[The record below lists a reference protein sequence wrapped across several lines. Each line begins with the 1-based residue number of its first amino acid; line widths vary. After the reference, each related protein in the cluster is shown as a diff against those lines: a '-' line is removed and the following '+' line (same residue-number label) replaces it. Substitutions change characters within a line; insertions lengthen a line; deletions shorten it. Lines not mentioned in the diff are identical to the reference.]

1 MGQHDKTIERVL
13 PVSNRPLQ
21 HNDINVGNKRSQRGQ
36 HVDAHNGQGLGLL
49 PNDDQL
55 LVPTMD
61 AVTHPNTRLHGGG
74 GRQSTQRGKCTV
86 QIKPTRATSQHI
98 RRGPYPSHTQGTAIH
113 STVPIAEAKYGHS
126 KDPRSHRVH
135 QEKLRAEGLD
145 EATRLTRSSTQ
156 ARITRYS
163 GEA

>member
-61 AVTHPNTRLHGGG
+61 AVTHPNKRLHEGGG
-74 GRQSTQRGKCTV
+74 GTDIPHSVVNVRSKSNPRAQQASTSAEVR
-86 QIKPTRATSQHI
+86 TRVTRRALLYTALGRLLRPSMAT
-98 RRGPYPSHTQGTAIH
+98 RRTP
-113 STVPIAEAKYGHS
+113 
-126 KDPRSHRVH
+126 
-135 QEKLRAEGLD
+135 
-145 EATRLTRSSTQ
+145 EATGCTKKNSAQKDLMRRH
-156 ARITRYS
+156 A
-163 GEA
+163 